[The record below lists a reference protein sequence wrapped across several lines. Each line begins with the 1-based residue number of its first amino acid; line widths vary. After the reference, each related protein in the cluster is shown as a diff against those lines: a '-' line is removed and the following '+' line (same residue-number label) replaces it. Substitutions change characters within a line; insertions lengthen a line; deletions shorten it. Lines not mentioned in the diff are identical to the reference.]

1 MCKYLKYN
9 EVQTILVKLDCN
21 ISPAEIQGLAYG
33 MLSMNITNKET
44 DWLNELID
52 DNNLDKVATTELKH
66 VFTQAREQ
74 LTDSNLGLELLL
86 PNDNELLAKRLTAL
100 QEWCQGLLYGIAL
113 SGLKDFS
120 SLPDDSREYLQDVA
134 QIARSGDF
142 DLEENEE
149 AEQSFH
155 EIVEYLRVGTLLLSE
170 EVQPSKLETAVH

>member
-1 MCKYLKYN
+1 MCKSLKYN
-9 EVQTILVKLDCN
+9 VIQAILSQLDCN
-21 ISPAEIQGLAYG
+21 ISPAEAHGLACG
-33 MLSMNITNKET
+33 MLAIDMASKDN

-52 DNNLDKVATTELKH
+52 DNNLDKVATTELKQ

-100 QEWCQGLLYGIAL
+100 QEWCQGLLYGTAL

-134 QIARSGDF
+134 QIARSGNF

-170 EVQPSKLETAVH
+170 EVQPSKLETAIH